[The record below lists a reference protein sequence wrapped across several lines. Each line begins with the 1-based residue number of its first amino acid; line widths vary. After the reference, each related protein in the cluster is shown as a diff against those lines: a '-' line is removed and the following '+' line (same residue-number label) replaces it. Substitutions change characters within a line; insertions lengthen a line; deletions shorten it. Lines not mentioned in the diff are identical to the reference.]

1 MVILAAVDRSER
13 AGQTI
18 DEAVRLSNAFGEPVH
33 AVHVLS
39 QAEFIELEQTEAKQR
54 NTAIGMDRIREF
66 AASVA
71 ADASSDIETP
81 VECVGLVGDATDR
94 IIEYAEEH
102 DVRYIV
108 VTARNRSPTGKV
120 VFGSVA
126 QKLLLNAPCPVVVSV
141 DRANE

>member
-1 MVILAAVDRSER
+1 MVILAAVDRSDR
-13 AGQTI
+13 ANQTI
-18 DEAVRLSNAFGEPVH
+18 DEAVRLSKAFDEPVH

-39 QAEFIELEQTEAKQR
+39 QAEFVELEQTEVKQR
-54 NTAIGMDRIREF
+54 NTAIGMDQIREF

-71 ADASSDIETP
+71 EDASSDVETP
-81 VECVGLVGDATDR
+81 VECVGLVGDAANR

-102 DVRYIV
+102 DARYIV

-126 QKLLLNAPCPVVVSV
+126 QKLLLNASCPVVVSV
-141 DRANE
+141 DRKNN

>member
-1 MVILAAVDRSER
+1 MVILAAVDRSDR
-13 AGQTI
+13 ANQTI
-18 DEAVRLSNAFGEPVH
+18 DEAVQHSNAFGDPVH

-39 QAEFIELEQTEAKQR
+39 QAEFVEIEQTEAKQR
-54 NTAIGMDRIREF
+54 NTAIGMDQIREY
-66 AASVA
+66 ASRVA
-71 ADASSDIETP
+71 EDASNDIDASI
-81 VECVGLVGDATDR
+81 ECVGLVGDAAER
-94 IIEYAEEH
+94 ITEYAQEH

-141 DRANE
+141 DRDHE